1 MALTVCHFVCRLLQK
16 SGRMSMIRNAIWCL
30 SNLCRGKN
38 PPPEF
43 SKVLALFWIEI
54 RMKTVIVMM
63 MVIVMA
69 TYSKTVRISV
79 IYEQLFVLHVVA
91 VGLSLFVDGWS
102 GMHFLSTSEVR
113 CRALTVF
120 IHWRKNVF
128 IHWVLRW
135 LYAIAMSIYLS
146 VHFCVAWYTLAVFSS
161 PWESSLPQLCEVYV
175 SCGDLVVTST
185 ALHYSTFTT
194 I

>member
-1 MALTVCHFVCRLLQK
+1 MALTVCYFVCRLLQK

-79 IYEQLFVLHVVA
+79 IYEQLCTACFGCWAFPVRRRMVWNALPVNLWGPMPSIDSFHSLKKKCFYPLSAKVALRNSDVHLFICSFLCSLIYSGCVFFPVRVLPSPT
-91 VGLSLFVDGWS
+91 LWSL
-102 GMHFLSTSEVR
+102 
-113 CRALTVF
+113 C
-120 IHWRKNVF
+120 
-128 IHWVLRW
+128 
-135 LYAIAMSIYLS
+135 
-146 VHFCVAWYTLAVFSS
+146 
-161 PWESSLPQLCEVYV
+161 
-175 SCGDLVVTST
+175 
-185 ALHYSTFTT
+185 
-194 I
+194 